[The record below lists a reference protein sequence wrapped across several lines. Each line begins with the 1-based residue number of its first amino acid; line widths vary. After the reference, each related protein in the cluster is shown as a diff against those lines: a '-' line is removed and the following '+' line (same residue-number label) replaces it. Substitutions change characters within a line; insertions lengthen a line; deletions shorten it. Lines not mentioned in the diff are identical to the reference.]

1 MEGKKIKRVLQKH
14 SRSVDPIIKKLLSEN
29 VNTKTRELLHYQI
42 NSGGKRLRP
51 ALAIESCLACGGKTK
66 DVLIPA
72 SGLEILHSQTL
83 IIDDIIDNSP
93 ERRGELTVWK
103 KFGKSFAECA
113 ALDYGATLLNIVS
126 KSDKKEELSKIYAK
140 TLKVVVDGEIKDIL
154 MEQAGREDEE
164 YFSQNRSKKVSL
176 EDYKKMIGEK
186 TAYLIRSSCDIGAL
200 FANASS
206 RWRIGLQNYGECL
219 GMAFQIIDDVLDFFG
234 EKTGKPLGQDIREQK
249 LGNIV
254 FLLALEESVT
264 GDRSVLRGALQEV
277 EVSDKK
283 VLMVIDLIKKTKA
296 KEKALDLASV
306 YIKEAK
312 SCLSVLPESSH
323 KFFLESVAD
332 FVVSRDH

>member
-93 ERRGELTVWK
+93 ERRGEFTVWK

-206 RWRIGLQNYGECL
+206 RWRIGLQNYGECS

>member
-93 ERRGELTVWK
+93 ERRGEFTVWK